1 MRDHDT
7 HFRLLES
14 AANSVR
20 EESPGVHTLKVIAAA
35 AILIAPVSLASQQR
49 ITRAQAIESALARG
63 GRLAIAAA
71 DTSVAR
77 AGLLAARLLQDPA
90 LAASYSKSTPKLHFS
105 LELPIDL
112 PGVRSARIGSASA
125 AVRAS
130 EYRYQF
136 ERAAAALDAD
146 TTYTRALAAAAHAR
160 LSRRNA
166 LVADTLLQMTIVRR
180 DAGDASD
187 LEVELAKVN
196 AGQEHNLATADS
208 VDLTSALIDL
218 QAAMGV
224 ITPEPTII
232 PADTLTFPDSTTY
245 ASSGT
250 PLQIAAGLQ
259 SIVSAERNVQ
269 AQHRSIFGSPALMGG
284 FETRDPGGTGN
295 EILPTFGVTI
305 PIPLFNRNRGGI
317 AQAKAE
323 LNRAHAELTV
333 TRLQYATT
341 LLRME
346 RQRGTAYSRAS
357 RDRVLLASANRVA
370 QMSITAYREG
380 AFSLSNVFE
389 AQRSARDVLRQY
401 VDDLADAWIA
411 DAALR
416 VLTLTAP
423 R

>member
-1 MRDHDT
+1 M
-7 HFRLLES
+7 
-14 AANSVR
+14 
-20 EESPGVHTLKVIAAA
+20 HTLKVIMAA
-35 AILIAPVSLASQQR
+35 AILIAPVSLSSQQR

-77 AGLLAARLLQDPA
+77 AGLFSARLLQDPA
-90 LAASYSKSTPKLHFS
+90 FAASYSKSAPKLHFS

-146 TTYTRALAAAAHAR
+146 TTYTRALAVAAHAL

-187 LEVELAKVN
+187 LEVELARVN
-196 AGQEHNLATADS
+196 AGQERNLATADS

-224 ITPEPTII
+224 ITPEPTIV
-232 PADTLTFPDSTTY
+232 PADTLTFPDSATY

-305 PIPLFNRNRGGI
+305 PIPLLNRNRGGI

-323 LNRAHAELTV
+323 LNRARAELTV
-333 TRLQYATT
+333 TRLEYAAT